1 MNDVLVVANAEDIMY
16 NSHDMIRDLVDPEDN
31 GNRGTAI
38 QIKEEDVFEQ
48 AISEFIPVQEFDYII
63 TDTKELAKL
72 KQDIENLGDLDINK
86 KEYALRRKQKLQ
98 KKKTVVKEQTNMQS
112 PSPEELDDDKGNEYY
127 DEEVVDYG
135 DEDNIEEFEEVY
147 VEDVESCVN
156 EGSDKP
162 FSDDED

>member
-1 MNDVLVVANAEDIMY
+1 VLVVANAEDIMY

-98 KKKTVVKEQTNMQS
+98 KKKTVVKEQTNNQS

-147 VEDVESCVN
+147 V
-156 EGSDKP
+156 
-162 FSDDED
+162 